1 MKTSVSTA
9 TLAAKTAA
17 GFDSVMLIGAS
28 GEIGGKILK
37 NLLSYKNV
45 TVYITERSHRGKYL
59 FPADSKAVLIDYD
72 KRYEYADRCSC
83 IISATSS
90 PHYTITAEKLK
101 KSVSAGKQLTL
112 IDLAVPRDID
122 SRVEKIEGVSLV
134 GIDSFEQLARH
145 NNEVKLSSV
154 ERAEEIIYQETEA
167 LKNSFRC
174 TDFCRN

>member
-1 MKTSVSTA
+1 
-9 TLAAKTAA
+9 
-17 GFDSVMLIGAS
+17 MLIGAN

-59 FPADSKAVLIDYD
+59 FPADSKAVLIDFD
-72 KRYEYADRCSC
+72 RRYEYADRCSC

-101 KSVSAGKQLTL
+101 NSIAVGKQLTL

-122 SRVEKIEGVSLV
+122 SRVEKIEGILSESELEKGRLLSDCREKVRRELPTERQRKAAFEEILRLSEN
-134 GIDSFEQLARH
+134 GSQIDIERVID
-145 NNEVKLSSV
+145 EVK
-154 ERAEEIIYQETEA
+154 R
-167 LKNSFRC
+167 R
-174 TDFCRN
+174 